1 MLEFGCN
8 SMNQA
13 FVRVLETGSI
23 QDIVLTKSVLE
34 ADEGIRYFF
43 QGENVQYY
51 RPLFTD
57 PAVLMV
63 AEEDVKRAIELLKT
77 LKLQYMRC
85 WLHF

>member
-1 MLEFGCN
+1 LE
-8 SMNQA
+8 A
-13 FVRVLETGSI
+13 DSI
-23 QDIVLTKSVLE
+23 QDIVMIKSVLD
-34 ADEGIRYFF
+34 AKGIRYFL

-63 AEEDVKRAIELLKT
+63 AEEDVNRAIELLKI
-77 LKLQYMRC
+77 LKLEYMRR